1 MQIFKVNQ
9 PLSIVPIAALGLC
22 LAAHPA
28 LAEVKAQPNQVAQYA
43 NPAKQDLSKIK
54 QKVSDFLTTQTMGY
68 PGRVTV
74 EVGNLDPNLKLAVC
88 ADVNV
93 FIPNGNRP
101 WGRTSIGVRC
111 TAPSAW
117 TIYMQANVNVESQY
131 WVAASPLVQG
141 QVLTSSDILV
151 ETGDIT
157 QLPAGVVTEPAQ
169 AVGRT
174 VNMSMRAGA
183 VLRQD
188 MLKQSPV
195 IQQGQ
200 TVTLIS
206 IGQGFSISAEGQ
218 AMAKASEGQVVQVKV
233 ANGQLVSGIA
243 HQGGKVEVTY

>member
-1 MQIFKVNQ
+1 MRNFRVNQ
-9 PLSIVPIAALGLC
+9 VLSFALITVPGLC
-22 LAAHPA
+22 LSTNLA
-28 LAEVKAQPNQVAQYA
+28 LAEVKTQPNHVAQIA
-43 NPAKQDLSKIK
+43 SPAKQDLNKIK
-54 QKVSDFLTTQTMGY
+54 QKVSEFLTTQTAGY
-68 PGRVTV
+68 PGKVTI
-74 EVGNLDPNLKLAVC
+74 EAGNLDPHLKLAMC

-93 FIPNGNRP
+93 FIPSGNRP
-101 WGRTSIGVRC
+101 WGRTSVGVRC
-111 TAPSAW
+111 AAPTAW

-141 QVLTSSDILV
+141 QVVTAGDILA

-157 QLPAGVVTEPAQ
+157 QLPAGVVTDASQ
-169 AVGRT
+169 AIGRT
-174 VNMSMRAGA
+174 ANLSMRAGA

-200 TVTLIS
+200 TVMLVS
-206 IGQGFSISAEGQ
+206 NGQGFTISAEGQ
-218 AMAKASEGQVVQVKV
+218 AMSKASEGQVVQVKV